1 MSENARHFKTGLPR
15 RAVMQQHRLA
25 IISVAVFF
33 VALELV
39 LPVVYGK
46 FRPSM
51 INPKFCVIVLSAIVT
66 SPELV
71 FSFHFFA
78 QVRARSGFSIDL

>member
-15 RAVMQQHRLA
+15 RAVIQQHRLA
-25 IISVAVFF
+25 IISAVFFF

-39 LPVVYGK
+39 LPVISGK
-46 FRPSM
+46 FRPPM
-51 INPKFCVIVLSAIVT
+51 TNPKFCLIVLSAIVI
-66 SPELV
+66 SLELA